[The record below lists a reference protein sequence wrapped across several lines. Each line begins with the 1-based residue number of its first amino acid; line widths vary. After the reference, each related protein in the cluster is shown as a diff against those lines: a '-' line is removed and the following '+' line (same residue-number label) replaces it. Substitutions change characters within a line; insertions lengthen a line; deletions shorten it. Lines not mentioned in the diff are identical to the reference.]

1 MTEESVSDDGRLAQ
15 SPPIHAISADLLGAP
30 LAKPI
35 EFALGNLKRRSAL
48 LVCIQ
53 DTEGVKGW
61 GEVWCGFPEAAGAY
75 RLALLMD
82 SIAPALLGERAAPAT
97 LANTRLRQRLLAV
110 QALTGDAGAVQQILA
125 GLDCALWD
133 LQARRRTV
141 SLARALGG
149 VADRVAA
156 YASGLNRSLGETA
169 LADARRSGFAI
180 FKLKVGRGTDE
191 DARCIRRASHA
202 LQEHEQLALD
212 ANGNWTAE
220 EAVDVLG
227 VCDQSKLAF
236 VEEPLSAL
244 ASSEEWTE
252 LRLRTDLPLA
262 AGESLHSEEEF
273 IKAMS
278 WLQIVQPDLGKWGGI
293 TGVHRVVSSARA
305 RGLRYFPHCFGSA
318 VGLCTAAHALAALDP
333 EGLLELDI
341 NANPLR
347 TELVEHPCEAQTGAF
362 LLPSQPG
369 FGPEPSPKAL
379 DRWRIHSMSTR

>member
-1 MTEESVSDDGRLAQ
+1 MTEDKRVDVGQLAESRPIDG
-15 SPPIHAISADLLGAP
+15 ISAHLLGAVM
-30 LAKPI
+30 AKPI
-35 EFALGNLKRRSAL
+35 EFALGSVKRRSAL

-53 DTEGVKGW
+53 DTDGAKGW
-61 GEVWCGFPEAAGAY
+61 GEIWCGFPEAAGAY

-82 SIAPALLGERAAPAT
+82 SIAPALLHERAEPAT
-97 LANTRLRQRLLAV
+97 LANSHLRQRLSAIE
-110 QALTGDAGAVQQILA
+110 ALTGDAGAVQQILA

-133 LQARRRTV
+133 LQARRRNV

-149 VADRVAA
+149 VADRVAS
-156 YASGLNRSLGETA
+156 YASGLSRSLGDTA
-169 LADARRSGFAI
+169 LADARRSGFDI
-180 FKLKVGRGTDE
+180 FKLKVGRGPDE
-191 DARCIRRASHA
+191 DARYIRAASSA
-202 LQEHEQLALD
+202 LQTHEQIALD

-220 EAVDVLG
+220 EAVGVLRD
-227 VCDQSKLAF
+227 CDQTKVAF

-244 ASSEEWTE
+244 ASSEAWSE

-262 AGESLHSEEEF
+262 AGESLHSAEEF
-273 IKAMS
+273 TKAMS

-347 TELVEHPCEAQTGAF
+347 TELVEHACEAQGGAF